1 MNNRRGK
8 RLVEMV
14 LNQKSV
20 DGNQKEHVAN
30 TGKMILNY
38 EKFDSTLKLAV
49 PIFILPSPLILL
61 KVLFFTDNQSAN
73 LFLPES
79 DMTSITIYESPT
91 GNIFFLYSA
100 ELF

>member
-1 MNNRRGK
+1 MA
-8 RLVEMV
+8 

-30 TGKMILNY
+30 TGKMILNN
-38 EKFDSTLKLAV
+38 EKFDSTLELAA
-49 PIFILPSPLILL
+49 PIYYFAIAFNLI
-61 KVLFFTDNQSAN
+61 KMLFFTDNQSAN
-73 LFLPES
+73 LCLPES
-79 DMTSITIYESPT
+79 DMTSITIYESPI